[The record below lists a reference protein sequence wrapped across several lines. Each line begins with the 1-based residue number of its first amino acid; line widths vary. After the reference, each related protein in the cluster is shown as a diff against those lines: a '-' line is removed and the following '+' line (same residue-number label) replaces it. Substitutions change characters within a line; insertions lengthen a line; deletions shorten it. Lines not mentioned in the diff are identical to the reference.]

1 MVNKEKIIVA
11 LDVPSAVQ
19 AREIIAQLRNEV
31 GAFKIGLQLFT
42 SAGTAFVKEL
52 VKARVKLFLDLK
64 YHDIPNTVAKA
75 SVEAARLG
83 IWMFNIH
90 TLGGS
95 QMMLRAVD
103 DVREVCD
110 KENLTQPKI
119 LGVTV
124 LTSSD
129 TNTLQEVG
137 IKTNTT
143 AQVLHLARLASNCG
157 LDGVVA
163 SPQEVKMIR
172 GEIENKRFLIVT
184 PGIRPQMKAQNQI
197 STSLD
202 DQARI
207 MAPSEAVY
215 SGSDYLVIGR
225 PILNARNKILA
236 VREIL
241 ESMNNVPAETQGE
254 SKVLEFTNENIKIEG
269 SNRK

>member
-1 MVNKEKIIVA
+1 VVNKEKIIVA
-11 LDVPSAVQ
+11 LDVPGPVQ

-31 GAFKIGLQLFT
+31 GGFKIGLQLFT
-42 SAGTAFVKEL
+42 AAGTAFVKEL
-52 VKARVKLFLDLK
+52 VKTRIKLFLDLK

-83 IWMFNIH
+83 IWMFNVH

-95 QMMLRAVD
+95 NMMLRAVD
-103 DVREVCD
+103 ELREVCD
-110 KENLTQPKI
+110 KENLTLPKI
-119 LGVTV
+119 IGVTV

-129 TNTLQEVG
+129 SDTLQEVG
-137 IKTNTT
+137 IKANTS

-172 GEIENKRFLIVT
+172 SEIENKRFLIVT
-184 PGIRPQMKAQNQI
+184 PGIRPVMKPQNQK
-197 STSLD
+197 TDFPD
-202 DQARI
+202 DQSRS

-241 ESMNNVPAETQGE
+241 ESINDAPESQNE
-254 SKVLEFTNENIKIEG
+254 SKVLEFTSENIKLEG
-269 SNRK
+269 STRKK